1 MKKTI
6 LGLMLLG
13 AFTACTNNEGQN
25 VEERKLNFAS
35 YIDEPTTISFDEMAF
50 DFGTVTDG
58 ELVNKTFTF
67 TNSGDKDLILINV
80 KGSCG
85 CTVPNEWPKEPIKPG
100 QSGEIKVTFNSANR
114 VGNVQKSVRVEANTV
129 PTITTLT
136 ITGKV
141 NEK

>member
-6 LGLMLLG
+6 LGLLILS
-13 AFTACTNNEGQN
+13 TVVACTNNEGEN
-25 VEERKLNFAS
+25 IEERKTNFAT
-35 YIDEPTTISFDEMAF
+35 YIDEPTSITFDEMAY

-58 ELVNKTFTF
+58 ELVHKTFKF
-67 TNSGDKDLILINV
+67 TNSGDKDLVLISV

-85 CTVPNEWPKEPIKPG
+85 CTVPNEWPKKPIAPS
-100 QSGEIKVTFNSANR
+100 QFGEIKVTFNSANR
-114 VGNVQKSVRVEANTV
+114 VGNVQKSIRIEANTE
-129 PTITTLT
+129 PTVTTLT

>member
-6 LGLMLLG
+6 LGLLFLS
-13 AFTACTNNEGQN
+13 ALVACTNNEGTN
-25 VEERKLNFAS
+25 IEERKTNFAS
-35 YIDEPTTISFDEMAF
+35 FIDEPTSIQFDEMAY

-58 ELVNKTFTF
+58 ELVNKTFKF
-67 TNSGDKDLILINV
+67 TNTGDKDLVLINV

-85 CTVPNEWPKEPIKPG
+85 CTVPDEWPKEPIAPG
-100 QSGEIKVTFNSANR
+100 ESGEIKVTFNSANR

-129 PTITTLT
+129 PTVTTLT